1 MVIDEGSWM
10 MDVDV
15 KLWLKPHSRTIKN
28 GLTSTKLS
36 IKSPFLL
43 IKLKIL
49 NLDSRLLTLDS
60 WHLIFDSFLRL
71 HLIKTD
77 KSPPLHKYRV
87 HNILANELQD
97 LLLQIFVEE
106 LIDDKANWRFLLLES
121 PNFDR

>member
-1 MVIDEGSWM
+1 
-10 MDVDV
+10 MDI
-15 KLWLKPHSRTIKN
+15 KFWLKPHSITIKN

-49 NLDSRLLTLDS
+49 NLNSQLLTLES
-60 WHLIFDSFLRL
+60 FYLILGSFLKL

-106 LIDDKANWRFLLLES
+106 LIDDKANWRYLLLES

>member
-1 MVIDEGSWM
+1 
-10 MDVDV
+10 MDI
-15 KLWLKPHSRTIKN
+15 KFWLKPHSITIKN

-36 IKSPFLL
+36 IKNPFLL

-49 NLDSRLLTLDS
+49 NLEYIKSRFLALKSWLFLLDS
-60 WHLIFDSFLRL
+60 WLLIFDSFLRL

-106 LIDDKANWRFLLLES
+106 LIDDKANWQFLLLES

>member
-1 MVIDEGSWM
+1 
-10 MDVDV
+10 MDI
-15 KLWLKPHSRTIKN
+15 KFWLKPHSITIKN
-28 GLTSTKLS
+28 GLSSTKLS

-49 NLDSRLLTLDS
+49 NLEYIKSRFLALKSWLFLLDS
-60 WHLIFDSFLRL
+60 WLLIFDSFLRL

-77 KSPPLHKYRV
+77 KSPPLHKYQV